1 MSKDD
6 NKGGYG
12 EDQQLQQPKKRSLG
26 RISEMQDGWLLT
38 PLWLVVDG
46 RETIGQMTYEHLF
59 QYYLVMG
66 AAGAC
71 RRATREALGAPSRRQ
86 QTWSSRAWTPCRS
99 DRGRV
104 SIVWASGAVIPS
116 IEGEWRRCQPA

>member
-6 NKGGYG
+6 NKGGYE

-38 PLWLVVDG
+38 LVWLVVDG

-59 QYYLVMG
+59 QSYLVMG

-71 RRATREALGAPSRRQ
+71 GRATREAL
-86 QTWSSRAWTPCRS
+86 
-99 DRGRV
+99 
-104 SIVWASGAVIPS
+104 
-116 IEGEWRRCQPA
+116 